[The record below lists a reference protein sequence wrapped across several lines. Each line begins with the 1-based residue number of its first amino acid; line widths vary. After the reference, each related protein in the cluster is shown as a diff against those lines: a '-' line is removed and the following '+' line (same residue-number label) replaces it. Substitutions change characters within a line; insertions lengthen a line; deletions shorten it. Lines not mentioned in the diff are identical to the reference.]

1 MSTPTASRSDARD
14 RIVNATFALIVE
26 EGLGGV
32 TMTRIADRA
41 DVARQTLYN
50 HFADV
55 EQIVVAG
62 IEEYNQ
68 TGFAHL
74 VDLLEASESP
84 ETKLDLKASYKAG
97 DKEVRWQPVRSRE
110 RRVDIPRALGIRPV
124 TRPMVAYTL
133 VYAHAADDVDAEL
146 EVWYRHGM
154 SIWVNGR
161 KVLDSSRVNLWH
173 VQFDRVPVKLRK
185 GVNPILLKVGSYPWG
200 WYFAFRLRAPRAA
213 LAEVRLRAAPALGAP
228 PKP

>member
-1 MSTPTASRSDARD
+1 MTTPTASRSDARD
-14 RIVNATFALIVE
+14 RIVDATFALIVE

-84 ETKLDLKASYKAG
+84 ETKLDLLVRHAVAVAAHGSSIEDIRSALSPDARAHLDRHTRSFRVLIESIIEAG
-97 DKEVRWQPVRSRE
+97 IAGGVFDSTIDPAVH
-110 RRVDIPRALGIRPV
+110 A
-124 TRPMVAYTL
+124 TL
-133 VYAHAADDVDAEL
+133 VEGTLIAGAGLASTRDDPARVATATSDA
-146 EVWYRHGM
+146 
-154 SIWVNGR
+154 
-161 KVLDSSRVNLWH
+161 VLRV
-173 VQFDRVPVKLRK
+173 
-185 GVNPILLKVGSYPWG
+185 
-200 WYFAFRLRAPRAA
+200 LRAQ
-213 LAEVRLRAAPALGAP
+213 
-228 PKP
+228 